1 MGNQGW
7 RIPLA
12 ILLATVW
19 GWNPT
24 IGRLTEMRPNPGL
37 YPVWQWVALIG
48 IDVILLALDIW
59 AILALVNFAWAA
71 LDKDSSDNEPKQSQR

>member
-1 MGNQGW
+1 MGSQGW

-24 IGRLTEMRPNPGL
+24 IGKLNDMRPNPGL
-37 YPVWQWVALIG
+37 YPMWLWVTLIA
-48 IDVILLALDIW
+48 IDVVLLALDIW
-59 AILALVNFAWAA
+59 AIMALVNAAWAY
-71 LDKDSSDNEPKQSQR
+71 LDKSDSGPKQSER

>member
-1 MGNQGW
+1 MGSQGW

-24 IGRLTEMRPNPGL
+24 IGKLSEMRGNPGL
-37 YPVWQWVALIG
+37 YPTWLWVFLIG
-48 IDVILLALDIW
+48 TDVVLLALDIW
-59 AILALVNFAWAA
+59 AVLALVNFAFAY
-71 LDKDSSDNEPKQSQR
+71 LDKSDSEPKQSER

>member
-1 MGNQGW
+1 MGSQGW

-24 IGRLTEMRPNPGL
+24 IGKLTEMRGNPGL
-37 YPVWQWVALIG
+37 YPTGMWIG
-48 IDVILLALDIW
+48 LLAIDVVLLALDIW
-59 AILALVNFAWAA
+59 AIMALVNAAWAY
-71 LDKDSSDNEPKQSQR
+71 LDKSDTEPKQSEHY

>member
-1 MGNQGW
+1 MGSQGW

-24 IGRLTEMRPNPGL
+24 LAKLTEMRPNPGL
-37 YPVWQWVALIG
+37 YPTWQWVALIG
-48 IDVILLALDIW
+48 TDVVLLAVDLW
-59 AILALVNFAWAA
+59 AILSLVNFVFAY
-71 LDKDSSDNEPKQSQR
+71 LDKSDTGPKQSER